1 MQNEQFLYNIQNEE
15 FCWMTM
21 PFIAFFRSWQVQYDE
36 VESTKFKE
44 HIDLIEHSH
53 DLHVMLEC

>member
-1 MQNEQFLYNIQNEE
+1 
-15 FCWMTM
+15 MTM